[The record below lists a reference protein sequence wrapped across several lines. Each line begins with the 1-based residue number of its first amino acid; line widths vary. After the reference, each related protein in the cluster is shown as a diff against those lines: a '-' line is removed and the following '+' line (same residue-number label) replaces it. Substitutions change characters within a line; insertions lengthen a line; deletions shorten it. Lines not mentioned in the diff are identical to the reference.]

1 MSLPQ
6 PFIDVWALW
15 PDGFM
20 VPISEVQH
28 ELWNHRSDD
37 YMLVA
42 VTEYDGTGEPS
53 EYSRIQ

>member
-1 MSLPQ
+1 MLPQ

-20 VPISEVQH
+20 VPISEASDP
-28 ELWNHRSDD
+28 EWAHRSDD

-42 VTEYDGTGEPS
+42 VTQYDGTGEPS
-53 EYSRIQ
+53 EYHQI

>member
-20 VPISEVQH
+20 APITEV
-28 ELWNHRSDD
+28 EEYNHRSDD